1 MFIVYAKLFFG
12 TLESL
17 YCFLA
22 SSLLRFKILEEEQ
35 ANMELEGTILTLNNL
50 LDTRWASRK
59 QATEAVMQSLP
70 AILAALKRIKEHNL
84 TSPKTASEADG
95 LLHKLSTF
103 EFKFMLCF
111 WNAILQ
117 KTYIL
122 SNYLQKELLD
132 VCTAVQ
138 LIDVC
143 MAQLKEMLTD
153 VLFEKMIETGQD
165 MARRCNSSTEF
176 TEGRGRRQKRF
187 HDEMAED

>member
-1 MFIVYAKLFFG
+1 MSGHLSGLQAKVKRQHSEKALYVHCCAHNLNIVPLDAACSFCDAKLFFG

-22 SSLLRFKILEEEQ
+22 SSPLRFKILEEEQ
-35 ANMELEGTILTLNNL
+35 ANMKLEGTILTLNNL

-111 WNAILQ
+111 G
-117 KTYIL
+117 
-122 SNYLQKELLD
+122 
-132 VCTAVQ
+132 
-138 LIDVC
+138 
-143 MAQLKEMLTD
+143 MLYC
-153 VLFEKMIETGQD
+153 
-165 MARRCNSSTEF
+165 RRHIYYPTTSKKNC
-176 TEGRGRRQKRF
+176 
-187 HDEMAED
+187 